1 MKAYPKALVKGYYDQ
16 YISEMTAEFEAY
28 GGMIYDQYTGS
39 YKTCATLSE
48 FCTIY
53 FGRTSWRE
61 YLVDLAKSILKERII
76 LYHIIKEEG
85 LALDAAELDAAV
97 TEMRESYIA
106 DYMQR
111 YLDYVGKT
119 REDYTDEEYAALLE
133 TNTKDLMDYYGE
145 EYFVESVYYEHAM
158 KTIIYFPNV
167 TTLDKD

>member
-1 MKAYPKALVKGYYDQ
+1 
-16 YISEMTAEFEAY
+16 
-28 GGMIYDQYTGS
+28 
-39 YKTCATLSE
+39 
-48 FCTIY
+48 
-53 FGRTSWRE
+53 
-61 YLVDLAKSILKERII
+61 
-76 LYHIIKEEG
+76 
-85 LALDAAELDAAV
+85 
-97 TEMRESYIA
+97 MRESYIA

-167 TTLDKD
+167 TTLDKY